1 MDNVQWTLVSSL
13 YRSIIV
19 IVFPIVL
26 NLPLDSFFSEWFAV
40 VHKEETKTWKFQAY
54 ILRYFLYLN
63 FPNFTKLLLICFET
77 PSLIE
82 PESSPS
88 LRFRVGCWHFGLFLK
103 RAIHP
108 SLPLWHPLIDE
119 SKPSFLQNSWHF
131 GYMWLS
137 LPYSV
142 SVLKAGSQILGQFPQ
157 RRDHLQVLNE
167 IRLLLQ

>member
-40 VHKEETKTWKFQAY
+40 VHKEETKTKKDQAY

-63 FPNFTKLLLICFET
+63 FPNFTKLLLICFGT
-77 PSLIE
+77 PSLLE

-103 RAIHP
+103 RAIQP

-131 GYMWLS
+131 WVYVAVS
-137 LPYSV
+137 SSFSV
-142 SVLKAGSQILGQFPQ
+142 SVKSWVPNSWTVSPEKSPPPGL
-157 RRDHLQVLNE
+157 E
-167 IRLLLQ
+167 